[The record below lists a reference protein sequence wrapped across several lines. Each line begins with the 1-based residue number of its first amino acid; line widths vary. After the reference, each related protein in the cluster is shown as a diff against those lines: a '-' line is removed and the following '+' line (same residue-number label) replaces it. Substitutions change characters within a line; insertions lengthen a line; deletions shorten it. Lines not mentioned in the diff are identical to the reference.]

1 MKPNKK
7 LTKVESTHRV
17 QTSVNAGNVEK
28 WHILPFCKNGKNIL
42 YPESGIRIR
51 KQEPDQ
57 SQNLITSSMAKDY
70 VPFHISPFIV
80 QIHQ

>member
-28 WHILPFCKNGKNIL
+28 WHILPFCKNGKKIS
-42 YPESGIRIR
+42 YI
-51 KQEPDQ
+51 
-57 SQNLITSSMAKDY
+57 QNLESEYGSRSR
-70 VPFHISPFIV
+70 ISPKI
-80 QIHQ
+80 